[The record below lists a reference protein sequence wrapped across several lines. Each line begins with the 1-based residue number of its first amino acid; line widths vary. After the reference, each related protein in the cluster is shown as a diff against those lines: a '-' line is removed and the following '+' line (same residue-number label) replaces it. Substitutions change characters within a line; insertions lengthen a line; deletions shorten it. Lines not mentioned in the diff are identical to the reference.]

1 MSDVDLSDLSTED
14 LAVPELVDT
23 AEPAA
28 APAAEGRAP
37 IARWYA
43 VQVSLLEAKG
53 QLRFSPIS
61 QAV

>member
-43 VQVSLLEAKG
+43 VQVASSCEK
-53 QLRFSPIS
+53 
-61 QAV
+61 